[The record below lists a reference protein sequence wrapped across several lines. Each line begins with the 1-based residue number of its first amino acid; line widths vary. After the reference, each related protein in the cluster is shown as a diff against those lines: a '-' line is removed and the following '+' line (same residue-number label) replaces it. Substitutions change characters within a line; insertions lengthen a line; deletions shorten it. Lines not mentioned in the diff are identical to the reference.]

1 MLYFL
6 SLRGF
11 DPRYGVIA
19 EPHNK
24 YPFLLSDTGVFEP
37 DEQDPVHLSVG
48 LERFVDTDGF
58 VYYISEP
65 NIQKLLREQRSGSG
79 NILVDHVRKADTE
92 LLTQILDPFYE
103 GYRSAE
109 NQLFHELGEGY
120 LTLPLIQREQQ
131 LLNFLQYTH
140 GMLYFEGFAIPNL
153 LYALGYLQSIL
164 VAALKEYQITQQ
176 LIDASDQNQA
186 PHVVKNGGS
195 HHHSN
200 QPSNN
205 TEKNGQD
212 KVLLSC
218 TFANVLQL
226 WLILTDQHLCDVLN
240 IPVVFT
246 DEETV
251 KELLGSMFESA
262 DHTVLTTKPHQ
273 YWQLSPAYMNLLCLL
288 MHATYKLNHNYI
300 RLPLRPYCQLLK
312 STFSPFESIEA
323 VQDIVSNISKKADAV
338 LPALM
343 QSPGEETK
351 KAVLILKKIGVYRI
365 SS

>member
-37 DEQDPVHLSVG
+37 DEQNPEYLSSG
-48 LERFVDTDGF
+48 LERAVDVDGF

-79 NILVDHVRKADTE
+79 NILIDHVRTVDTE
-92 LLTQILDPFYE
+92 LLAQILDPFYE

-120 LTLPLIQREQQ
+120 LTLPLIQRERQ

-176 LIDASDQNQA
+176 LIEASHENQA
-186 PHVVKNGGS
+186 VPVVKNEPS
-195 HHHSN
+195 HAYSKQALN
-200 QPSNN
+200 DTS
-205 TEKNGQD
+205 KNELA

-218 TFANVLQL
+218 PFTDVLQL
-226 WLILTDQHLCDVLN
+226 WSILTDQHLCDALN
-240 IPVVFT
+240 IPVAFIN
-246 DEETV
+246 EEIV
-251 KELLGSMFESA
+251 KELLGSMFETA
-262 DHTVLTTKPHQ
+262 DSGALPTMPHQ

-288 MHATYKLNHNYI
+288 MHATYKINHNYI

-343 QSPGEETK
+343 QSPGEKTK
-351 KAVLILKKIGVYRI
+351 NALLILKKIGVYRI